1 MSIYE
6 LSLLQCNSCQ
16 KHTVQSVGTS
26 FYVPPEGS
34 APRSGIDPCGQCG
47 SRDYEMIKLKE
58 GQDVW
63 DEYEK
68 MNIRRNI

>member
-1 MSIYE
+1 MSMYE
-6 LSLLQCNSCQ
+6 LSILQCNSCH

-26 FYVPPEGS
+26 FYVPPEES

-63 DEYEK
+63 DEYK
-68 MNIRRNI
+68 RLDKRIS